1 MKRAGTITLVAA
13 ALVVSGLVA
22 LAAPL
27 VSMFG
32 SDAAPA
38 PVVSMFGSDAAP
50 ASVVSM
56 FGSDAAPA
64 PVAATGPAATTSP
77 AQEKT
82 PTVTELPD
90 WAKASS
96 PWIIYPDGFRC
107 QGTEGCPND
116 FRALIGEPGDVLPP
130 NVHYYDPAVDD
141 YDPANPGK
149 FSVFP
154 SPAPGADRGRRP
166 GANGF
171 AAVSGATG
179 KVTSYLVIPDDT
191 LTDIGFRFSIDAA
204 RLTLNGEP
212 VSPGVT
218 RIDPGDVLVFP

>member
-1 MKRAGTITLVAA
+1 MKRAGTITVVAS

-22 LAAPL
+22 LSAP
-27 VSMFG
+27 
-32 SDAAPA
+32 
-38 PVVSMFGSDAAP
+38 
-50 ASVVSM
+50 VVSM

-171 AAVSGATG
+171 AVVSGATG
-179 KVTSYLVIPDDT
+179 KVTSYLVTPDDT

>member
-1 MKRAGTITLVAA
+1 MKRAGVITLVAS
-13 ALVVSGLVA
+13 ALVVAGLVA
-22 LAAPL
+22 LA
-27 VSMFG
+27 
-32 SDAAPA
+32 A
-38 PVVSMFGSDAAP
+38 PVVSMFGSD
-50 ASVVSM
+50 VT
-56 FGSDAAPA
+56 PA
-64 PVAATGPAATTSP
+64 PVAAAGPAASASP
-77 AQEKT
+77 VQQKT

-96 PWIIYPDGFRC
+96 PWVIYPEGFRC

-116 FRALIGEPGDVLPP
+116 FRALIGEPGDILPP

-171 AAVSGATG
+171 VVVSGASG
-179 KVTSYLVIPDDT
+179 KVTSYVVGTDDT
-191 LTDIGFRFSIDAA
+191 LTEIGTRFSVDPAT
-204 RLTLNGEP
+204 LTLDGEP
-212 VSPGVT
+212 VSPDET
-218 RIDPGDVLVFP
+218 RIVPGDVLVFP